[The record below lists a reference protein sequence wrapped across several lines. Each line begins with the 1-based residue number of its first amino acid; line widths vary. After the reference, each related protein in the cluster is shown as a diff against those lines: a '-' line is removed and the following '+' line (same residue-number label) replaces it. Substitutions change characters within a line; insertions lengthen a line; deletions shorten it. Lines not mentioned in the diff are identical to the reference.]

1 MKLMVVPRSAFG
13 KHCPERMSESS
24 KRKPYLWPMIFLTA
38 FVLGA
43 LLWGLWMAKVIRQTR
58 LNRDHG
64 FFVPLSN
71 PAPGQPPR
79 PATNSP
85 PARTNSGLAHP
96 ESSSGI
102 AGWGDKHSANSC

>member
-1 MKLMVVPRSAFG
+1 MKLGVVPCATFG
-13 KHCPERMSESS
+13 KHGPERMSQSS

-58 LNRDHG
+58 QNREHG

-71 PAPGQPPR
+71 PPPSQSPR
-79 PATNSP
+79 PVTNSS
-85 PARTNSGLAHP
+85 PARTNSALNFP
-96 ESSSGI
+96 
-102 AGWGDKHSANSC
+102 DP